1 MIFFDTEIYHNYFL
15 ALFKFEGG
23 NGESH
28 IFEANDKNKLQ
39 AFIAAN
45 QHETFVSFNGIGFDV
60 PIINAFLAGKS
71 VDIVKFIADRI
82 IEKEMRPW
90 QIAREFNLPENAPF
104 DHIDIMD
111 VIKGQAG
118 LKMYGARINAPKIQD
133 LPIEPDAVIKKEDI
147 QTLRDYCLNDVE
159 TTELLYNYH
168 KGQIDLRREMSKQ
181 YGIDLRSKSD
191 AQIAETVLI
200 TEFEREHGFRPQ
212 RQNINPKK
220 YSFRY
225 QVPDFIQYR
234 TKTMIDFLAL
244 VSRCDFK
251 LSDGS
256 KVIIPDEI
264 AKTVIK
270 IGQSS
275 YNVSIGGLHSMES
288 EQSVFGTPTQKII
301 DADVTSYYPRIILN
315 LRLFPESFGVDFLGT
330 YLSIVNRRI
339 EAKKR
344 GDKVVDSTLKIV
356 INGSFGKFGSAYSP
370 LFSPDLMIQ
379 TTITGQLSLLM
390 LIERLE
396 LAGISVVSANTDGI
410 VSNVPLLLE
419 NEYLAIIT
427 EWEIETGFDMELTH
441 YKSLHSQSVN
451 NYFAVKPDGKVKG
464 KTDYAGP
471 AIDKNPQAP
480 ICANAVMDFVAKGK
494 PIEETISECQDITQF
509 IIVRAVT
516 GGAQKDGVFLGKT
529 VRWYYSRNTKTPIYY
544 RKNGNKV
551 PLSEGAQPL
560 QQLPDTLPTD
570 IDYSRYISKAKKML
584 ALTGYG
590 VNNPEQGA
598 LL

>member
-15 ALFKFEGG
+15 ALFKFEGE
-23 NGESH
+23 NGQSH
-28 IFEANDKNKLQ
+28 IFEANDKDNLK

-60 PIINAFLAGKS
+60 PIINAFLAGKP

-90 QIAREFNLPENAPF
+90 QIAREFKLPENAPF

-111 VIKGQAG
+111 VIKGQAS

-225 QVPDFIQYR
+225 QVPDFIQYQ
-234 TKTMIDFLAL
+234 TKTMIEFLAL

-251 LSDGS
+251 LSDGG

-264 AKTVIK
+264 AKTIIN
-270 IGQSS
+270 IGKSS

-315 LRLFPESFGVDFLGT
+315 LRLFPESFGADFLGT
-330 YLSIVNRRI
+330 YLGIVNRRI

-396 LAGISVVSANTDGI
+396 LAGINVVSANTDGI
-410 VSNVPLLLE
+410 VSNVPVSLE
-419 NEYLAIIT
+419 SEYLAIIT

-464 KTDYAGP
+464 KTDYADP

-480 ICANAVMDFVAKGK
+480 ICAKAVMDFVANGK

-590 VNNPEQGA
+590 VSNPEQGE